1 MSQLIRPSWARVA
14 LSLYFLIP
22 FTAFRLIAQT
32 PSKVQ
37 VTIAVTL
44 DDSPC
49 PGSKVFIRPMGTVE
63 EWPAEKSR
71 ITLATDA
78 KGHASVELG
87 AGKYL
92 AIAHDPGNSRLASDA
107 SFMIKPGQTKA
118 MKIHL
123 NLLYWDCSKVACML

>member
-1 MSQLIRPSWARVA
+1 MSQLIRPSWARLA
-14 LSLYFLIP
+14 LSLPFLMSFP
-22 FTAFRLIAQT
+22 AFSLIAQT

-37 VTIAVTL
+37 VTIVVTL

-49 PGSKVFIRPMGTVE
+49 PDSKVFIRPMGTVE
-63 EWPAEKSR
+63 EWPAGKSR
-71 ITLATDA
+71 ITLTTDA

-92 AIAHDPGNSRLASDA
+92 AIARDPGNSRLPSDG
-107 SFMIKPGQTKA
+107 SLMIKPGQTKP

-123 NLLYWDCSKVACML
+123 NLLYWDCSKVTCML